1 MTLQDAHAIIADRL
15 GRERVEQRFKPP
27 APTAAQIAAFD
38 TTYADTQVRLVS
50 VSPEAPWLGDAFR
63 GFAVETIAPP
73 PVFSLPQGKATSLD
87 TIDGRF
93 TVKPLGPALPLYA
106 LPPANQTS
114 VARQL
119 LGRFAKD
126 QVYAGWLAKQEK
138 TLLGKAIC
146 SGDQLPAPGDVGLG
160 AFVPFLGE

>member
-1 MTLQDAHAIIADRL
+1 
-15 GRERVEQRFKPP
+15 
-27 APTAAQIAAFD
+27 
-38 TTYADTQVRLVS
+38 
-50 VSPEAPWLGDAFR
+50 
-63 GFAVETIAPP
+63 
-73 PVFSLPQGKATSLD
+73 VFTLPQGQATNLD

-93 TVKPLGPALPLYA
+93 AVKPLGPSLPLYA

-126 QVYAGWLAKQEK
+126 QVYAGWLHKEEDA
-138 TLLGKAIC
+138 LMNKAIC
-146 SGDQLPAPGDVGLG
+146 SGDQLPAVGDVELG